1 MATAAEVTG
10 PVIEP
15 GVVVADPVQAEVVDP
30 APVETHDDPDREP
43 GGDSPQEIR
52 ARKEYRLRKRLEAQV
67 FDLQQEQALQNARLK
82 GFEEGVKQQP
92 GKAPPVYTNA
102 QLQAAVDAGTISVV
116 EAADY
121 VAEQR
126 AKQTADRVLKQ
137 ERTRD
142 DESYRQNLAQKQID
156 AYVAVAPWLKD
167 KYDDRR
173 RPLESE
179 YQRLIDPQGMYRY
192 GDSLV
197 TEALL
202 LEKVL
207 GPVEAF
213 KAKARLDRSAGSH
226 TEFHTESGA
235 GGAALAP
242 RPTTGAVDMSKM
254 PQHFV
259 DYWDKSGTPQK
270 EREKET
276 KLYMERQARAAK

>member
-1 MATAAEVTG
+1 MAEAGETAPVAETA
-10 PVIEP
+10 PVVETPVVEP
-15 GVVVADPVQAEVVDP
+15 V
-30 APVETHDDPDREP
+30 VETHDDPDREP

-52 ARKEYRLRKRLEAQV
+52 ARKEYRLRKRLETEL
-67 FDLQQEQALQNARLK
+67 FELQQEKAVQNARLK
-82 GFEEGVKQQP
+82 TLEEVTKQQP
-92 GKAPPVYTNA
+92 TKPVVYTTA

-121 VAEQR
+121 LAEQR

-137 ERTRD
+137 ERARD

-156 AYVAVAPWLKD
+156 SYVAVAPWLKD

-173 RPLESE
+173 RPLETE

-213 KAKARLDRSAGSH
+213 KAKARLDKSAGGNTS
-226 TEFHTESGA
+226 FHAESGA
-235 GGAALAP
+235 GGAGAP
-242 RPTTGAVDMSKM
+242 AKPTGGNADMSKL
-254 PQHFV
+254 PQHV
-259 DYWDKSGTPQK
+259 RDYFEKSGMSVK
-270 EREKET
+270 DRES
-276 KLYMERQARAAK
+276 YAKTYLEKRSPAK